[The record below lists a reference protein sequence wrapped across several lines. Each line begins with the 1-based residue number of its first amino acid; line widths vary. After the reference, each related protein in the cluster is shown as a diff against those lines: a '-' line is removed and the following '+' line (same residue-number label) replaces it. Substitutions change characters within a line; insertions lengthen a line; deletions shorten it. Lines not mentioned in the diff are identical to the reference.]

1 MDRLVCKAELDTCVP
16 YFEHPEKVKIVNAD
30 AFEYAER
37 VMPKEGFDLAFVD
50 TWRDAGDGV
59 PMYKRMKS
67 LEHLSPKTEFLY
79 WIENFLK
86 SNIRSEYI
94 SNIFDKDI
102 NDLDYEEITSFLKK
116 PFNVN
121 KR

>member
-1 MDRLVCKAELDTCVP
+1 MP
-16 YFEHPEKVKIVNAD
+16 S
-30 AFEYAER
+30 ER
-37 VMPKEGFDLAFVD
+37 FDLAFVD
-50 TWRDAGDGV
+50 TWRDAGDGA

-94 SNIFDKDI
+94 SGLLDKDI
-102 NDLDYEEITSFLKK
+102 NELDYKKIVDFLENPIFK
-116 PFNVN
+116 VN
-121 KR
+121 GNIWVAIKTTNKNLWFLNIG